1 MKGDQAIKHEKKLI
15 KKKKNNNM
23 RHNQRWLCL
32 LQILLLGL
40 TEFHTF
46 FFFFF
51 KEWPGQEGSKN
62 CYKQKPQKPR
72 VGQLYNC
79 VKKMQFLCNKKLT

>member
-40 TEFHTF
+40 TE
-46 FFFFF
+46 
-51 KEWPGQEGSKN
+51 WPGQEGSKN

>member
-15 KKKKNNNM
+15 KKKNKKKNM

-46 FFFFF
+46 FFFF
-51 KEWPGQEGSKN
+51 
-62 CYKQKPQKPR
+62 
-72 VGQLYNC
+72 
-79 VKKMQFLCNKKLT
+79 

>member
-15 KKKKNNNM
+15 KKKKNNM

-46 FFFFF
+46 FFFFLRSDLA
-51 KEWPGQEGSKN
+51 KRAAKIVTNKNHKNQELDNFTTAWRKCSFYAIKS
-62 CYKQKPQKPR
+62 
-72 VGQLYNC
+72 
-79 VKKMQFLCNKKLT
+79 

>member
-1 MKGDQAIKHEKKLI
+1 
-15 KKKKNNNM
+15 M

-51 KEWPGQEGSKN
+51 LRSDLAKRAAKIVTNKNHKNQELDN
-62 CYKQKPQKPR
+62 FT
-72 VGQLYNC
+72 VF
-79 VKKMQFLCNKKLT
+79 MQ